1 VNRLSLLRRA
11 LAIVAPLAMLGALSA
26 WAFASPVGS
35 SPDDDYHQ
43 ASIWCSHGDR
53 EGLCEPGKDEQH
65 RVVAWELRYNSL
77 CYNFRPDVSADC
89 PVYPGRTVD
98 TDRGNFDA
106 TYPPIFYW
114 TMGIF
119 ASPDIDTSIITM
131 RIVNAA
137 IFVALLTGLFFLTR
151 SHHRG
156 GLIWGAL
163 VPIVPLGMFLI
174 PSVNPS
180 SWAIIS
186 ACVLW
191 VAVTAFL
198 DEHQTWRRIALGA
211 FAVLAT
217 VMAAG
222 ARSDAAVYSGIAI
235 VAAVLL
241 TFRRNRRYLL
251 SLLFPLALVI
261 VAVAFFFSTGQAAIV
276 DPGTSPDAADLPS
289 VRDVIAYDV
298 PRLAELWAG
307 ALGTWGLG
315 WVDTDMPG
323 GVWVPV
329 IGAYLGLLFWALQ
342 AVRRRGAL
350 AMAWV
355 AFTLVLVPMYIL
367 IHDRVLV
374 GWYVQPRYI
383 YPLMFLLLG
392 VALYALVRPDLGLR
406 RTQLVVLVVALSSA
420 NVFALHAN
428 IRRYVTGTDLGG
440 WNLSAFAEWW
450 WDGALLGPLATWLVG
465 SVAFAVAVAAIA
477 LGMRLSSPSL
487 PPAPERLLPGVHT
500 A

>member
-1 VNRLSLLRRA
+1 MNRLSLLRRA
-11 LAIVAPLAMLGALSA
+11 LAIIAPLAMLGALTA

-43 ASIWCSHGDR
+43 TSIWCSHGDR
-53 EGLCEPGKDEQH
+53 AGICEPGKDDQH

-77 CYNFRPDVSADC
+77 CFNFRPEVSGDC
-89 PVYPGRTVD
+89 PTYPGRTVD

-119 ASPDIDTSIITM
+119 ASPNIDASIITM
-131 RIVNAA
+131 RIANAV
-137 IFVALLTGLFFLTR
+137 IFVGLLTGLFFLTR
-151 SHHRG
+151 RHHRG
-156 GLIWGAL
+156 ALIWGAL
-163 VPIVPLGMFLI
+163 VPVVPLGMFLI

-180 SWAIIS
+180 SWAITS

-191 VAVTAFL
+191 VSVAAFL
-198 DEHQTWRRIALGA
+198 EEEQPWRRVALA
-211 FAVLAT
+211 MFATLAT
-217 VMAAG
+217 LMAAG

-235 VAAVLL
+235 VAAALL
-241 TFRRNRRYLL
+241 TFRRERRYLL
-251 SLLFPLALVI
+251 SLLVPFGLVI
-261 VAVAFFFSTGQAAIV
+261 MAVVFFFSTGQAAVV

-323 GVWVPV
+323 GVWFPV

-350 AMAWV
+350 ALAWV
-355 AFTLVLVPMYIL
+355 AFTLVIVPMYIL

-383 YPLMFLLLG
+383 YPLMFMLLG
-392 VALYALVRPDLGLR
+392 VALHALVRIDLGLR
-406 RTQLVVLVVALSSA
+406 RTQLAVLVVALASA
-420 NVFALHAN
+420 NAFALHTN

-450 WDGALLGPLATWLVG
+450 WEGVAFGPLATWLAG
-465 SVAFAVAVAAIA
+465 AAAFTLALSAIAVAV
-477 LGMRLSSPSL
+477 RVTSP
-487 PPAPERLLPGVHT
+487 PIPHAPERLLESMRGT
-500 A
+500 